1 MAELERRATRA
12 GYQEIRAAVGLRN
25 WPALRFWVALNYD
38 RITKIV
44 GDPEYREHAY
54 ADIELAKSL
63 EDASEAA

>member
-1 MAELERRATRA
+1 
-12 GYQEIRAAVGLRN
+12 LRN